1 MAFNTV
7 PSKQTH
13 SATNNS
19 SGNTSGPYAI
29 SFDYLDQA
37 DIEVKVNGILK
48 TRNTHY
54 TFPTKAQIEFTANN
68 FPTLNQTIE
77 IKRNTNI
84 TIPKVDF
91 EDGSVL
97 TESDLDNNSK
107 HILFGMQETKSDV
120 EGLVSTFV
128 GSSPPTDP
136 NVGARWYDNVSGRTF
151 VYYEDVDTSQ
161 WVEANPPFKAGDL
174 LNTTFNNLTNANI
187 ATNAAIAQSKL
198 DLSITNSEISNSAA
212 IAKSKLANLD
222 IVNAD
227 VNANAA
233 ITSTKISYTSS
244 GTGGTA
250 RTLAA
255 KLGDIINVKDYGA
268 VGNGSTDDRGAIQNA
283 IDAVPSTGGTVVF
296 PAGNYK
302 LVSRLNISNTQNAI
316 ILQGLAGNA
325 IGNDNYGARFIMA
338 DGSTDSFIKI
348 DRARSI
354 QIKNFTFVGGTY
366 NNNNT
371 GGAGVKPTNGAIH
384 VVANAGCQEHIYE
397 NLLFYGVNYC
407 MNFDGLSSSIIRN
420 CKFRRIPEHS
430 GDSHIIKLHGS
441 GVTDRMDQIRIVDCI
456 IDGSPAPAL
465 DPDTASGSRSDGL
478 NGRGSWSQNT
488 SYVVNDLV
496 HNDRERIYK
505 CTSSGTSNSSGS
517 GPTGAGSS
525 ISDGSVTWQ
534 WQGNKINHTM
544 RGVYIDSEVNTI
556 FISRTS
562 VIRCRDNYYL
572 AGTWNGNFINF
583 ENAEAERAAYDGFNI
598 NGTGNFITIADCFA
612 GTNYEQGINIG
623 TSQNSTVQISNV
635 NCRDNR
641 QNGILINSPTQNV
654 SISNPTIGGNGS
666 SQSNYYHGISIA
678 STTNHV
684 FISGGKC
691 GGQTVDLSGT
701 GPQKYGIQING
712 NNHDHIVIIGVD
724 VSGNQTGGIEWLTD
738 NGSGN
743 VNASN
748 DNFIQ
753 FCAGYSTGQ
762 TTFP

>member
-37 DIEVKVNGILK
+37 DIQVTVNGVLK

-68 FPTLNQTIE
+68 FPTLNEVIE

-84 TIPKVDF
+84 TLPKVDF

-120 EGLVSTFV
+120 ESLISTFV
-128 GSSPPTDP
+128 SSSAPTDVS
-136 NVGARWYDNVSGRTF
+136 NGARWFDTVSGRTF
-151 VYYEDVDTSQ
+151 VYYVDTDSAQ
-161 WVEANPPFKAGDL
+161 WIEANPPFGVGDL
-174 LNTTFNNLTNANI
+174 SNVNISNLTNNNI
-187 ATNAAIAQSKL
+187 ASNAAIAQSKL
-198 DLSITNSEISNSAA
+198 DLSITNSEINSNAA

-227 VNANAA
+227 VNASA
-233 ITSTKISYTSS
+233 
-244 GTGGTA
+244 
-250 RTLAA
+250 
-255 KLGDIINVKDYGA
+255 
-268 VGNGSTDDRGAIQNA
+268 A
-283 IDAVPSTGGTVVF
+283 IDASKIVYANSASGGQVRTLESRLDSIININDFIPAGTTTSTTNCAGFINNAINALPATGGKIIF
-296 PAGNYK
+296 PSGLYK
-302 LVSRLNISNTQNAI
+302 LTSAITITKNAVV
-316 ILQGLAGNA
+316 LEGACGMVVNS
-325 IGNDNYGARFIMA
+325 DNYGARFKR
-338 DGSTDSFIKI
+338 DDNDNNTFISI
-348 DRARSI
+348 TNARSI
-354 QIKNFTFVGGTY
+354 EIRNIGFIGGTV
-366 NNNNT
+366 NNQNT
-371 GGAGVKPTNGAIH
+371 GGAGVKPPNGAIH
-384 VVANAGCQEHIYE
+384 VVAQPGTQEHIYE
-397 NLLFYGVNYC
+397 NLHFHGITFC
-407 MNFDGLSSSIIRN
+407 MNFDGLSSSMIRN
-420 CKFRRIPEHS
+420 CKFRSIPETSS
-430 GDSHIIKLHGS
+430 GESHVIKLHGS
-441 GVTDRMDQIRIVDCI
+441 SSTDRIDQIRIVDCI
-456 IDGSPAPAL
+456 IDGSPAAGISVGA
-465 DPDTASGSRSDGL
+465 DWGAGTAYGVGNKVL
-478 NGRGSWSQNT
+478 
-488 SYVVNDLV
+488 
-496 HNDRERIYK
+496 NDRERVYECISAG
-505 CTSSGTSNSSGS
+505 TAASSGN
-517 GPTGAGSS
+517 GPTGTGQS
-525 ISDGSVTWQ
+525 ISDGSVTWK
-534 WQGNKINHTM
+534 WIGNKINQSV
-544 RGVYIDSEVNTI
+544 RGVYIDADVSTV

-562 VIRCRDNYYL
+562 VIRCRDNYYVT
-572 AGTWNGNFINF
+572 GTWDGNFINF

-612 GTNYEQGINIG
+612 GTNYDQGINIG

-635 NCRDNR
+635 NARDNR
-641 QNGILINSPTQNV
+641 KNGILINSPTQNV

-678 STTNHV
+678 SSTNHV
-684 FISGGKC
+684 YISGGKC
-691 GGQTVDLSGT
+691 GGGTVDLSGT
-701 GPQKYGIQING
+701 GPQKYGIQVNG